1 MLIHGI
7 EFKINWA
14 KFIVGAS
21 FFVPCLDTEYAIT
34 QVKRTTKRLRY
45 AIEIRVVI
53 EQGIQGLRVW
63 RIK

>member
-1 MLIHGI
+1 MLIQGI

-21 FFVPCLDTEYAIT
+21 FFVPCLDTEHAFN
-34 QVKRTTKRLRY
+34 QVKRTVKRLRY
-45 AIEIRVVI
+45 VVEIRVVI

>member
-21 FFVPCLDTEYAIT
+21 FFVPCLDTEYAFS
-34 QVKRTTKRLRY
+34 QVKRTVKRLRY
-45 AIEIRVVI
+45 VVEIRVVI

>member
-7 EFKINWA
+7 DFKINWA
-14 KFIVGAS
+14 KFIVGSS
-21 FFVPCLDTEYAIT
+21 FFVPCLDTDYAFN
-34 QVKRTTKRLRY
+34 QVKRTVKRLRY
-45 AIEIRVVI
+45 VVEIRVVI

>member
-7 EFKINWA
+7 DFSINWA
-14 KFIVGAS
+14 KFSVGTS
-21 FFVPCLDTEYAIT
+21 FFVPCLDTEHAIS

-53 EQGIQGLRVW
+53 EQGVQGLRVW
-63 RIK
+63 RVR